1 MSNSFTICPF
11 AKKKYLSTNQLAIV
25 KEDANL
31 PSLRQKTKHKKKQE
45 REMSNLNLVFR
56 KEVSR
61 IVSRETRGVVD
72 PLVAKVLALKKEI
85 AEQKQMLK
93 VLVENAGLQSKI
105 VSVKDKIKPLPEEA
119 LGNVRIGGGL
129 IKKMRS
135 KLKMSRVILA
145 KMLGVSQNSVY
156 QWESGKVRPR
166 KQVIARLV
174 ALRNM
179 GKKDLKK
186 LIAQVKTA

>member
-1 MSNSFTICPF
+1 MP
-11 AKKKYLSTNQLAIV
+11 
-25 KEDANL
+25 
-31 PSLRQKTKHKKKQE
+31 
-45 REMSNLNLVFR
+45 NLNLVFR

-61 IVSRETRGVVD
+61 IVSRETRAVVD
-72 PLVAKVLALKKEI
+72 PLIAKLLALKKEI

-119 LGNVRIGGGL
+119 LGKVRIGGKL
-129 IKKMRS
+129 IKKMRT
-135 KLKMSRVILA
+135 KLKMTRAVLA

-179 GKKDLKK
+179 GKKDIKKIVVQLKDQAPK
-186 LIAQVKTA
+186 KQSAGKKRSATTKRAPVAKQPEQTPAPE

>member
-1 MSNSFTICPF
+1 
-11 AKKKYLSTNQLAIV
+11 
-25 KEDANL
+25 
-31 PSLRQKTKHKKKQE
+31 
-45 REMSNLNLVFR
+45 MSNLNLVFR

-61 IVSRETRGVVD
+61 IVSRETRSVVD
-72 PLVAKVLALKKEI
+72 PLIVKVLALKKEI

-93 VLVENAGLQSKI
+93 VLVENAGLQNRI
-105 VSVKDKIKPLPEEA
+105 VSVKDKIKPIPEED
-119 LGNVRIGGGL
+119 LENVRIGGKL

-135 KLKMSRVILA
+135 KFKMTRDVLA

-156 QWESGKVRPR
+156 QWESGRVRPR

-179 GKKDLKK
+179 GKKDIRKIVVQLKDQAPK
-186 LIAQVKTA
+186 KQSAGKKRPATAEQAPVAKQPEQTPAAE

>member
-1 MSNSFTICPF
+1 
-11 AKKKYLSTNQLAIV
+11 
-25 KEDANL
+25 
-31 PSLRQKTKHKKKQE
+31 
-45 REMSNLNLVFR
+45 MSNLNLVFR